1 MESSASANEQDE
13 EKRAEV
19 GLDPINA
26 PDDEQTDV
34 KPEEKLPEGPLTDQE
49 RQLIYEKGIK

>member
-1 MESSASANEQDE
+1 MKSSASTNEQEE
-13 EKRAEV
+13 EKRPEV
-19 GLDPINA
+19 NLDPNT

-34 KPEEKLPEGPLTDQE
+34 TPEEKLPEGPLTDQE